1 MNKLFDLAEY
11 GPCVRYVCP
20 IEDYLEKEALQTL
33 TVNGEELIVDNATEH
48 DAELIRVSNKVPFE
62 PAYVKECCKLSSVLR
77 KKDGEMVAWA
87 CTHADG
93 CIAALHV
100 RPEWRRLGLAQVVVN
115 TLCQKQARTFETF
128 DADYQLYNQAVIE
141 NYNGASESVFKKL
154 GWTKTDVGVTWIRCV
169 PEKS

>member
-1 MNKLFDLAEY
+1 MERWLLGLALMPTVSGSFRKNADDTTRVQITHY
-11 GPCVRYVCP
+11 
-20 IEDYLEKEALQTL
+20 ALLLQ
-33 TVNGEELIVDNATEH
+33 
-48 DAELIRVSNKVPFE
+48 
-62 PAYVKECCKLSSVLR
+62 
-77 KKDGEMVAWA
+77 
-87 CTHADG
+87 G

-115 TLCQKQARTFETF
+115 TLCQKQARTFKTF

-141 NYNGASESVFKKL
+141 NFNGASESMFKKL